1 MQLPFKIH
9 RLPRTLLALLPCMLA
24 PLGLAQTKPALS
36 AEDPPAP
43 ESAFIDR
50 PTFGKDP
57 FFPKSDRRG
66 VPANVPVASLSDIPD
81 LMLKGISGLRG
92 KRLALIN
99 NYTLE
104 TGEETAM
111 KIGKQTY
118 NIKCLEIRERSVII
132 NFKGQPRELHLR
144 QGL

>member
-1 MQLPFKIH
+1 MQLPFKIN
-9 RLPRTLLALLPCMLA
+9 RLPRTLLALLPCLLA
-24 PLGLAQTKPALS
+24 PLGLAQTKPVLS

-43 ESAFIDR
+43 ESVFIDR

-57 FFPKSDRRG
+57 FFPRSDRRG
-66 VPANVPVASLSDIPD
+66 ASTTAPIVSLSDIPD
-81 LMLKGISGLRG
+81 LVLKGVSGVRG

-111 KIGKQTY
+111 KIGKQIY
-118 NIKCLEIRERSVII
+118 NVKCLEIRERSVII